1 MDNPSICL
9 LDYQPNRI
17 FNNHLYELDLG
28 IYWEN
33 LAMIFAGAIN
43 KNFGGMKLKNV
54 EADFDCPLQSFTIGA
69 KFRTN
74 SNAVDVVRQ

>member
-1 MDNPSICL
+1 MGNLSICL

-17 FNNHLYELDLG
+17 FNNHLYELALR

-33 LAMIFAGAIN
+33 LAMIFDGAIN

-54 EADFDCPLQSFTIGA
+54 EADF
-69 KFRTN
+69 N
-74 SNAVDVVRQ
+74 